1 MKNKVFAFWLIL
13 ISTLAKF
20 QQRIPSI
27 PLGSLTMDNRLP
39 FINAG
44 LLIGLFVFS
53 LSGAS
58 AQDEIKRTPW
68 GKPDLNGYWDYHHLT
83 PLQRPEIFAG
93 IEVMNEEQAKDW
105 EDNAYNREAENR
117 GRSNPNVNY
126 VGVDLW
132 HEEAFAEWETDDHR
146 TSLITDP
153 PNGRLPAMRENRQ
166 AELRARARSRYRGY
180 SRGPEDR
187 TMQERCIWS
196 PQSVPPI
203 KTLIENAM
211 LQLVLTEDFAVIQTE
226 RLHDSRIVPLDNRT
240 PLPTEVKQY
249 YGSSTGYWDG
259 DTLVIETTGIHPSYS
274 YQGSSPDMKIIERL
288 TLKPDNRIW
297 YEYTID
303 DPNTWDQPWTAAFHW
318 KNHSGPTFEFAC
330 HEFNYGLTGILSGAR
345 AEEYR
350 ELTGE
355 DYDRPAVEAEYR

>member
-13 ISTLAKF
+13 ILTLAKF
-20 QQRIPSI
+20 RQRIPGI
-27 PLGSLTMDNRLP
+27 PLGSLTMDIRLP
-39 FINAG
+39 SINAG

-83 PLQRPEIFAG
+83 PLQRPERFAG

-166 AELRARARSRYRGY
+166 AELRARSRYRGY

-226 RLHDSRIVPLDNRT
+226 RLHDSRVVPLDNRP

-274 YQGSSPDMKIIERL
+274 YQGSSPEMKVIERL

>member
-1 MKNKVFAFWLIL
+1 MQKLFTL
-13 ISTLAKF
+13 ISLVFSATAVSQEDL
-20 QQRIPSI
+20 PGTPWGSI
-27 PLGSLTMDNRLP
+27 VKQIGGRCLSS
-39 FINAG
+39 
-44 LLIGLFVFS
+44 LIGLTSLALFS
-53 LSGAS
+53 SAAI
-58 AQDEIKRTPW
+58 AQDDIPRTPW
-68 GKPDLNGYWDYHHLT
+68 GTPDLNGYWDYHHLT
-83 PLQRPEIFAG
+83 PLQRPAEFAG
-93 IEVMNEEQAKDW
+93 VAVMNEEQAKDW

-153 PNGRLPAMRENRQ
+153 PNGRLPAMLESRRE
-166 AELRARARSRYRGY
+166 ELRSQPRYRGLP
-180 SRGPEDR
+180 RGPEDR
-187 TMQERCIWS
+187 TMMERCIWA

-211 LQLVLTEDFAVIQTE
+211 LQLVLTEDFAVIQAE
-226 RLHDSRIVPLDNRT
+226 RMHDSRIIPLDKRP
-240 PLPTEVKQY
+240 PLPTDIKQY
-249 YGSSTGYWDG
+249 YGSGSGYWDG

-274 YQGSSPDMKIIERL
+274 YQGSSPDMKVIERL
-288 TLKPDNRIW
+288 TLKPDSRLY

-303 DPNTWDQPWTAAFHW
+303 DPATWDQPWTAGFHW
-318 KNHSGPTFEFAC
+318 KNHEGPTFEYAC

-345 AEEYR
+345 AEEFR

-355 DYDRPAVEAEYR
+355 EYERPPVEAEYR